1 LVPPHNVHFIY
12 SRGNILYLS
21 LSYQVAS
28 IEAIRTIFILRNYL
42 INGCKEAMQRK
53 ILFCNC
59 GGKIIEEA
67 RKNEIAEFLKDST
80 ADVIQLS
87 DLCGLSVT
95 EKETTYQMLKDA
107 EELLIIA
114 CYPRTLHLL
123 LKDIGIKPDTIP
135 TQVLNFKELDNESI
149 FKAVQASLENSGSP
163 SAFETLSTKDEWIPW
178 FPIIDKERCTDCGQC
193 ANFCLFGVYE
203 YTDQKVKVVY
213 PQGCKNNCPACARI
227 CPHTAIIFPKYI
239 QGGAISGSD
248 VIDEVAEQQRQLQ
261 DMDSILGSDIYSAL
275 EQRKIRR
282 QSIIRNEEM
291 KKAMAEREKALKE
304 NNKNV

>member
-1 LVPPHNVHFIY
+1 MN
-12 SRGNILYLS
+12 
-21 LSYQVAS
+21 
-28 IEAIRTIFILRNYL
+28 
-42 INGCKEAMQRK
+42 RK

-59 GGKIIEEA
+59 GGKIIDEA

-80 ADVIQLS
+80 ANVIQLS

-95 EKETTYQMLKDA
+95 EKERTREQLSEA

-114 CYPRTLHLL
+114 CYPRTIHLL
-123 LKDIGIKPDTIP
+123 LKDIGIDTHAIS
-135 TQVLNFKELDNESI
+135 TRILNFRELDNEAI
-149 FKAVQASLENSGSP
+149 FKAVQLSIKDSDHS
-163 SAFETLSTKDEWIPW
+163 SSFETLTTDDEWISW
-178 FPIIDKERCTDCGQC
+178 YPIIDDERCTNCGQC

-227 CPHTAIIFPKYI
+227 CPHTAIIFPKYM

-248 VIDEVAEQQRQLQ
+248 VIDETAEHQRQMQ
-261 DMDSILGSDIYSAL
+261 DVASILGSDIYSAL
-275 EQRKIRR
+275 EQRKIKR

-291 KKAMAEREKALKE
+291 KKAIDEREKALKE
-304 NNKNV
+304 NEKNR

>member
-1 LVPPHNVHFIY
+1 
-12 SRGNILYLS
+12 
-21 LSYQVAS
+21 
-28 IEAIRTIFILRNYL
+28 
-42 INGCKEAMQRK
+42 MQRK

-95 EKETTYQMLKDA
+95 EKETTHKKLKDA

-114 CYPRTLHLL
+114 CYPRTVHLL
-123 LKDIGIKPDTIP
+123 LKNIGIDTNAIP
-135 TQVLNFKELDNESI
+135 TQILNFKELDNEAI
-149 FKAVQASLENSGSP
+149 FKAVQVSIENSGS
-163 SAFETLSTKDEWIPW
+163 SSSFETLSTEDEWISW
-178 FPIIDKERCTDCGQC
+178 YPIIDEERCIHCGQC

-203 YTDQKVKVVY
+203 YANQKVKVVY

-227 CPHTAIIFPKYI
+227 CPHTAIIFPKYV

-261 DMDSILGSDIYSAL
+261 DVASILGSDIYSAL
-275 EQRKIRR
+275 EQRKIKR

-291 KKAMAEREKALKE
+291 KRAMAEREKALKE
-304 NNKNV
+304 NNKNA